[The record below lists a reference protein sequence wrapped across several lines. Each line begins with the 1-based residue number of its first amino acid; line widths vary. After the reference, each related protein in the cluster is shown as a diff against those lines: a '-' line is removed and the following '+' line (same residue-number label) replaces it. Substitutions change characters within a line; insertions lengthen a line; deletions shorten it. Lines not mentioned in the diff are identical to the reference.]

1 MNYTTLSS
9 LKDKLWITDNS
20 SDSKLL
26 LIIEQATNM
35 IDSKIW
41 YNLWKQDIVARIDGT
56 WSNRIYL
63 DHKANGIEYIKLKNE
78 SYNYTLDYIDN
89 YIVYLE
95 EKTRK
100 WKKNIEI
107 KYNIWFDSVP
117 SDIEKM
123 SLDLCINLSLDLWIS
138 RENSESLE
146 AKNIKTQKLGSLSVT
161 YFWESERE
169 SNIKDRFNIA
179 IKQNF
184 DMIISKYK
192 SFKWII

>member
-26 LIIEQATNM
+26 LIIEKATNM

-41 YNLWKQDIVARIDGT
+41 YNLWKQDIVTRIDGT
-56 WSNRIYL
+56 WSNKIYL
-63 DHKANGIEYIKLKNE
+63 DHKANDIEYIKLKNE

-138 RENSESLE
+138 GENSESLE

>member
-41 YNLWKQDIVARIDGT
+41 YNLWKQDIIARVDGT
-56 WSNRIYL
+56 WSNKIYL
-63 DHKANGIEYIKLKNE
+63 DHKANNIEYIKLKNE
-78 SYNYTLDYIDN
+78 SYNYTVVYVDN
-89 YIVYLE
+89 YLVYLAK
-95 EKTRK
+95 KTRK

-107 KYNIWFDSVP
+107 KYNIWFDTVP

-123 SLDLCINLSLDLWIS
+123 SLDLCINLSIDLWIS
-138 RENSESLE
+138 GDNSESLE
-146 AKNIKTQKLGSLSVT
+146 NKNIKTQKLGSLSVT

>member
-26 LIIEQATNM
+26 LIIDKATNM
-35 IDSKIW
+35 IDSQIW
-41 YNLWKQDIVARIDGT
+41 YNLWLQDIVLRIDWT
-56 WSNRIYL
+56 WSNKVYL
-63 DHKANGIEYIKLKNE
+63 DHKVNSVEYIKLKNE
-78 SYNYTLDYIDN
+78 ERYYTKDYIDN

-95 EKTRK
+95 EKTPK

-107 KYNIWFDSVP
+107 KYNIWFNTVP
-117 SDIEKM
+117 SDIKNM

-138 RENSESLE
+138 GTNSENLE
-146 AKNIKTQKLGSLSVT
+146 DKNIKTQKLGSLSVT
-161 YFWESERE
+161 YFWANEKE

-179 IKQNF
+179 IRENF

>member
-41 YNLWKQDIVARIDGT
+41 YNLWKQDIIARIDGT
-56 WSNRIYL
+56 WSNKIYL
-63 DHKANGIEYIKLKNE
+63 DHKANDIEYIKLKNE

-107 KYNIWFDSVP
+107 KYNIWFDAVP

-123 SLDLCINLSLDLWIS
+123 SLDLCINLSIDLWIS
-138 RENSESLE
+138 GDNSESLE
-146 AKNIKTQKLGSLSVT
+146 NKNIKTQKLGSLSVT

>member
-41 YNLWKQDIVARIDGT
+41 YNLWKQDIIARVDGT
-56 WSNRIYL
+56 WSNKIYL
-63 DHKANGIEYIKLKNE
+63 DHKANNIEYIKLKNE
-78 SYNYTLDYIDN
+78 SYNYTVDYIDN

-107 KYNIWFDSVP
+107 KYNIWFDTVP

-123 SLDLCINLSLDLWIS
+123 SLDLCINLSIDLWIS
-138 RENSESLE
+138 GDNSESLE
-146 AKNIKTQKLGSLSVT
+146 NKNIKTQKLGSLSVT

>member
-41 YNLWKQDIVARIDGT
+41 YNLWKQDIIARVDGT
-56 WSNRIYL
+56 WSNKIYL
-63 DHKANGIEYIKLKNE
+63 DHKANNIEYIKLKNE
-78 SYNYTLDYIDN
+78 SYNYTVDYIDN
-89 YIVYLE
+89 YILYLE

-107 KYNIWFDSVP
+107 KYNIWFDTVP

-123 SLDLCINLSLDLWIS
+123 SLDLCINLSIDLWIS
-138 RENSESLE
+138 GDNSESLE
-146 AKNIKTQKLGSLSVT
+146 NKNIKTQKLGSLSVT

>member
-41 YNLWKQDIVARIDGT
+41 YNLWKQDIIARVDGT
-56 WSNRIYL
+56 WSNKIYL
-63 DHKANGIEYIKLKNE
+63 DHKANNIEYIKLKNE
-78 SYNYTLDYIDN
+78 SYNYTVDYIDN

-100 WKKNIEI
+100 WNKNIEI
-107 KYNIWFDSVP
+107 KYNIWFDTVP

-123 SLDLCINLSLDLWIS
+123 SLDLCINL
-138 RENSESLE
+138 
-146 AKNIKTQKLGSLSVT
+146 
-161 YFWESERE
+161 
-169 SNIKDRFNIA
+169 
-179 IKQNF
+179 
-184 DMIISKYK
+184 
-192 SFKWII
+192 

>member
-41 YNLWKQDIVARIDGT
+41 YNLWKQDIIARVDGT
-56 WSNRIYL
+56 WSNKIYL
-63 DHKANGIEYIKLKNE
+63 DHKANNIEYIKLKNE
-78 SYNYTLDYIDN
+78 SYNYTVDYIDN

-107 KYNIWFDSVP
+107 KYNIWFDTVP

-138 RENSESLE
+138 GANSENLE
-146 AKNIKTQKLGSLSVT
+146 DKNIKTQKLGSLSVT
-161 YFWESERE
+161 YFWANERE

-179 IKQNF
+179 IRENF

>member
-41 YNLWKQDIVARIDGT
+41 YNLWKQDIIARVDGT
-56 WSNRIYL
+56 WSNKIYL
-63 DHKANGIEYIKLKNE
+63 DHKANNIEYIKLKNE
-78 SYNYTLDYIDN
+78 SYNYTVDYIDN

-95 EKTRK
+95 KKTRK

-107 KYNIWFDSVP
+107 KYNIWFDTVP

-123 SLDLCINLSLDLWIS
+123 SLDLCINLSIDLWIS
-138 RENSESLE
+138 GDNSESLE
-146 AKNIKTQKLGSLSVT
+146 NKNIKTQKLGSLSVT

>member
-35 IDSKIW
+35 IDFKIW
-41 YNLWKQDIVARIDGT
+41 YNLWKKDIIKRIDGT
-56 WSNRIYL
+56 WTYKLYI
-63 DHKANGIEYIKLKNE
+63 DHKANSIEYIKLKNE
-78 SYNYTLDYIDN
+78 EKYYTLDYLDN

-95 EKTRK
+95 EKTPK

-107 KYNIWFDSVP
+107 KYNIWFDTPP
-117 SDIEKM
+117 SDIANI

-138 RENSESLE
+138 GANSENLE
-146 AKNIKTQKLGSLSVT
+146 DKNIKTQKLGSLSVT
-161 YFWESERE
+161 YFWANEKE

>member
-41 YNLWKQDIVARIDGT
+41 YNLWKQDIIARVDGT
-56 WSNRIYL
+56 WSNKIYL
-63 DHKANGIEYIKLKNE
+63 DHKANNIEYIKLKNE
-78 SYNYTLDYIDN
+78 SYNYTVDYIDN

-107 KYNIWFDSVP
+107 KYNIWFDTVP

-123 SLDLCINLSLDLWIS
+123 SLDLCINLSIDLWIS
-138 RENSESLE
+138 GDNSESLE
-146 AKNIKTQKLGSLSVT
+146 NKNIKTQKLGSLSVT
-161 YFWESERE
+161 YFWANERE

-179 IKQNF
+179 IRENF

>member
-26 LIIEQATNM
+26 LIIEKATNM
-35 IDSKIW
+35 IDSQIW
-41 YNLWKQDIVARIDGT
+41 YNLGIQDIVMRIDWT
-56 WSNRIYL
+56 WTDRVYL
-63 DHKANGIEYIKLKNE
+63 DHKANSVEYIKLKNE
-78 SYNYTLDYIDN
+78 DRYYTKDYIDN

-95 EKTRK
+95 EKTPK

-107 KYNIWFDSVP
+107 KYNIWFNIVP
-117 SDIEKM
+117 SDIKNM

-138 RENSESLE
+138 GTNSENLE
-146 AKNIKTQKLGSLSVT
+146 DKNIKTQKLGSLSVT
-161 YFWESERE
+161 YFWANEKE

-179 IKQNF
+179 INENF

>member
-26 LIIEQATNM
+26 LIIEKATNL
-35 IDSKIW
+35 IDWYIGYNLGKQDVIKRIDWTGSSKIFLD
-41 YNLWKQDIVARIDGT
+41 YKVNSID
-56 WSNRIYL
+56 
-63 DHKANGIEYIKLKNE
+63 YIKLKNE
-78 SYNYTLDYIDN
+78 SKYYNLDYIDN

-95 EKTRK
+95 EKTPK
-100 WKKNIEI
+100 WKRNIEI
-107 KYNIWFDSVP
+107 KYNIWFDNTP
-117 SDIEKM
+117 SDIAEIC
-123 SLDLCINLSLDLWIS
+123 LDLCINLSIDMWIS
-138 RENSESLE
+138 GTNSENLE
-146 AKNIKTQKLGSLSVT
+146 DKNIKTQKLGSLSVT
-161 YFWESERE
+161 YFWTNEKE

-179 IKQNF
+179 IKENF

>member
-41 YNLWKQDIVARIDGT
+41 YNLWKQDIIARVDGT
-56 WSNRIYL
+56 WSNKIYL
-63 DHKANGIEYIKLKNE
+63 DHKANNIEYIKLKNE
-78 SYNYTLDYIDN
+78 SYNYTVDYIDN

-107 KYNIWFDSVP
+107 KYNIWFDTVP

-123 SLDLCINLSLDLWIS
+123 SLDLCINLSIDLWIS
-138 RENSESLE
+138 GDNSENLE
-146 AKNIKTQKLGSLSVT
+146 DKNIKTQKLGSLSVT
-161 YFWESERE
+161 YFWANEKE

-179 IKQNF
+179 IRENF